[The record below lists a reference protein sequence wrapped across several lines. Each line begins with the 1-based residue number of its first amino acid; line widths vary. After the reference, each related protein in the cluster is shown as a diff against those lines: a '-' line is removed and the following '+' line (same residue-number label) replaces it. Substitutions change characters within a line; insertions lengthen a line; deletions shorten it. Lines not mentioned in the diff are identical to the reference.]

1 MNGIYSDQR
10 AEQLHKEFPNCHTVI
25 LVNDDTCTCCQST
38 MVYHFTPESRPE
50 KQKQKQKQGKNLN
63 QRKNLERMVK
73 TKRVDNF
80 HNIGKTK
87 RNSH

>member
-1 MNGIYSDQR
+1 MNKTYLDPR

-25 LVNDDTCTCCQST
+25 LINDYTCTCRQST
-38 MVYHFTPESRPE
+38 MVYHFTPEARPE

-73 TKRVDNF
+73 PKRVDNF
-80 HNIGKTK
+80 HNIVRTK
-87 RNSH
+87 RTL